1 MANAGS
7 PPKKLKTTIGTHDG
21 IFHCDEVLA
30 CYMLQLLPEYSGAQI
45 VRTRNNDLLKDC
57 DIVVDV
63 GSVFDRKLNRFDH
76 HQSSFQHTLS
86 SLRPELGDKFKI
98 RLSSAGLI
106 YTYFGE
112 DVIRLVIKEH
122 GFPEPSAEQI
132 LQIYTQV
139 YENLIKE
146 IDGIDNGVPMFDGE
160 PTFNITTHLSNRV
173 GNFNAVWNTDNSNFD
188 DMAQF
193 EKAQKLVGSE
203 LVDRII
209 YYATVWLPARN
220 LVAEAAKNRFDIHPS
235 GEILEL
241 QQFCPWKDHLYLIEP
256 ELGIEGIPKYVIM
269 ENKPG
274 DFRVICVP
282 NTPKSFVC
290 RKFLH
295 KHWRGLRNAELQEI
309 SGIDKAAFVHAT
321 GFIGGAQTRE
331 AVLDMAIKSL
341 ESQVAEED

>member
-1 MANAGS
+1 MANSGS
-7 PPKKLKTTIGTHDG
+7 PPKKPKTTIGTHDG

-45 VRTRNNDLLKDC
+45 IRTRNDDLLKDC

-63 GSVFDRKLNRFDH
+63 GAVFDRKLNRFDH

-86 SLRPELGDKFKI
+86 SLRPELGDTFKV

-106 YTYFGE
+106 FTYFGE
-112 DVIRLVIKEH
+112 DVIRMVLKDH
-122 GFPEPSAEQI
+122 GLAEPSAEQVK
-132 LQIYTQV
+132 QIYMQV
-139 YENLIKE
+139 YEHMIKE

-160 PTFNITTHLSNRV
+160 PTFNINSHVSNRV
-173 GNFNAVWNTDNSNFD
+173 QKFNSVWNTDNSNFD
-188 DMAQF
+188 AMAQF

-203 LVDRII
+203 LVDSIV
-209 YYATVWLPARN
+209 YFASVWWPARSI
-220 LVAEAAKNRFDIHPS
+220 VANAVKQRFDVHSS

-241 QQFCPWKDHLYLIEP
+241 EQFCPWKEHLYLLEA
-256 ELGIEGIPKYVIM
+256 ELGIQGVPKYVLT

-295 KHWRGLRNAELQEI
+295 KHWRGMRNAELQTI
-309 SGIDKAAFVHAT
+309 SGIQESAFVHAN

-331 AVLDMAIKSL
+331 AALQMAVKSL
-341 ESQVAEED
+341 ESQVSETD